1 MVDSDGTA
9 APGAA
14 PAAPAL
20 PAATAASAAPA
31 VDAALAALVANAP
44 EVLDA
49 LGTAITFWDS
59 TLHCVWAN
67 LAGAALQERTRET
80 LIGASAADVLGAERL
95 RVLFPYVEAA
105 MRGEVVNLETHR
117 LRHGRMRYSR
127 IKGLPRRLP
136 DGRIDG
142 FIVLTTDV
150 TEERAAREATE
161 ALAASEAKFRALAD
175 SLPVGMYHSDASARN
190 TYTNARWREIAGLDV
205 EQSLGDGWRDLVH
218 PDDREAVTAHWK
230 HIASEGG
237 EFEMAARLVRPDG
250 TVRHVIGRARP
261 LRGPT
266 GEITGYV
273 GTNEDVTERL
283 AAERE
288 LRESQALLDRV
299 SRLANVGGWEVLLPS
314 WELRWTEQTQRI
326 LERPEGYRPVLGDS
340 RALYRNGAYEVVLA
354 AARRTAEDGTPFDFV
369 VPMRTALGRDIHAR
383 VLGNADRQEGR
394 IVRIVGA
401 LLDVTHR
408 HEAEVAIER
417 SNRALRMLYEQTPA
431 MLYSID
437 PEGRLL
443 TVSDQWLGGM
453 GYEREEV
460 LGRPAVEFLT
470 PGSRDAVQAEYLPR
484 LWRDGRNDRLSL
496 QMVRRDG
503 TVLDVLLSAVIERDP
518 EGRPLRA
525 LAVIEDVTTLLDRAA
540 QLRREQ
546 VARRE
551 LERQAAEL
559 ARLAHERRE
568 MLDLLAHE
576 VRQPLNNASAAIESA
591 SAMLAD
597 KGEQG
602 ASARLVRAQGVLSE
616 VQRHVDNTLAL
627 STLLSSPAAALEE
640 EADIDTV
647 LSVALAELPRAERAR
662 VTITRATAAR
672 TALMDSALVR
682 LALRNL
688 LGNAIRHTAPGTP
701 VSVRISDSDAPLAL
715 FIDIVDEG
723 GGLPDELLP
732 RLFERGVR
740 IRHRDGRT
748 SHGLGLF
755 IAHRALQVQG
765 GELLLLHSGANGTAL
780 RLVLPQ
786 GQAA

>member
-1 MVDSDGTA
+1 MTDEA
-9 APGAA
+9 RGAA
-14 PAAPAL
+14 VAGPAMS
-20 PAATAASAAPA
+20 TEGA
-31 VDAALAALVANAP
+31 VPRADLSALAANAP

-49 LGTAITFWDS
+49 LGTAITLWDS

-67 LAGAALQERTRET
+67 LAGAALQERSREAM
-80 LIGASAADVLGAERL
+80 IGASAEEVLGAERL
-95 RVLFPYVEAA
+95 RLLAPHIEAA
-105 MRGEVVNLETHR
+105 MRGEVVEIETQRLRQGR
-117 LRHGRMRYSR
+117 LRHSK

-150 TEERAAREATE
+150 TEERAAREATA
-161 ALAASEAKFRALAD
+161 ALAANEAKFRALAD
-175 SLPVGMYHSDASARN
+175 SLPVGVYHSDAQARN
-190 TYTNARWREIAGLDV
+190 TYTNARWREIVGLDP
-205 EQSLGDGWRDLVH
+205 EQSLGDGWRNTIH
-218 PDDREAVTAHWK
+218 PEDRDAVLDHWRQVSR
-230 HIASEGG
+230 AGS
-237 EFEMAARLVRPDG
+237 EFEMTVRLLRPDG
-250 TVRHVIGRARP
+250 TVRHVIGRARS
-261 LRGPT
+261 LHGPD

-273 GTNEDVTERL
+273 GTNEDVTDRL

-288 LRESQALLDRV
+288 LRDSQALLDRV
-299 SRLANVGGWEVLLPS
+299 GRLANVGGWEVLLPQ
-314 WELRWTEQTQRI
+314 WELRWTDQTRRI
-326 LERPEGYRPVLGDS
+326 LERPDGYRPVIGES
-340 RALYRNGAYEVVLA
+340 RALYRHGAYEVVLA
-354 AARRTAEDGTPFDFV
+354 AARRTAEDGTPFDLV
-369 VPMRTALGRDIHAR
+369 VPMRTALGRDIHVR
-383 VLGNADRQEGR
+383 VIGGADRQDGR

-401 LLDVTHR
+401 LQDVTQR
-408 HEAEVAIER
+408 QEAELAIER

-431 MLYSID
+431 MLHSID

-443 TVSDQWLGGM
+443 TVSDQWLAGL
-453 GYEREEV
+453 GYAREDV
-460 LGRPAVEFLT
+460 LGRLSVDFLT
-470 PGSRDAVQAEYLPR
+470 PGSRQAVLVEYLPR
-484 LWRDGRNDRLSL
+484 LWEVDRSDRLSL

-503 TVLDVLLSAVIERDP
+503 TVLDVLLSAVVERDP

-525 LAVIEDVTTLLDRAA
+525 LAVIEDVTMLLDRAA

-559 ARLAHERRE
+559 ARLASERRE

-597 KGEQG
+597 KGETG

-616 VQRHVDNTLAL
+616 VQRHVDNTLAV
-627 STLLSSPAAALEE
+627 STLLSSAASPPEE

-647 LSVALAELPRAERAR
+647 LAVALAELPRAERAR
-662 VTITRATAAR
+662 VTVTRFTAAR
-672 TALMDSALVR
+672 SALMDSALVR

-688 LGNAIRHTAPGTP
+688 LGNAVRHTASGTS
-701 VSVRISDSDAPLAL
+701 VTVRISDSDAPLAL

-723 GGLPDELLP
+723 GGLPAELLP
-732 RLFERGVR
+732 RLFERGAR
-740 IRHRDGRT
+740 IRHPDGRT

-765 GELLLLHSGANGTAL
+765 GELLLLHSSASGTAL

-786 GQAA
+786 GQAG

>member
-1 MVDSDGTA
+1 MDEA
-9 APGAA
+9 QGAA
-14 PAAPAL
+14 VPVAGP
-20 PAATAASAAPA
+20 ASAAAPLA
-31 VDAALAALVANAP
+31 DSSALAALVSSAP
-44 EVLDA
+44 EILDA
-49 LGTAITFWDS
+49 LDTAITLWDS
-59 TLHCVWAN
+59 ALRCVWAN
-67 LAGAALQERTRET
+67 LAGAALQNRSREA
-80 LIGASAADVLGAERL
+80 LIGASAEEVLGADRL
-95 RVLFPYVEAA
+95 RLLAPHIEAT
-105 MRGEVVNLETHR
+105 MRGEVVEIETER
-117 LRHGRMRYSR
+117 LREGQMRYSK

-150 TEERAAREATE
+150 TEERAAQEATA

-175 SLPVGMYHSDASARN
+175 SLPVGMYHSDALARN
-190 TYTNARWREIAGLDV
+190 TYTNARWREISGLDV
-205 EQSLGDGWRDLVH
+205 EQSLGEGWRDIIH
-218 PDDREAVTAHWK
+218 PEDRDAVSARWK
-230 HIASEGG
+230 QVASSGG
-237 EFEMAARLVRPDG
+237 EFEMAVRLVRPDG
-250 TVRHVIGRARP
+250 TLRHVIGRAKP
-261 LRGPT
+261 LHGPA

-273 GTNEDVTERL
+273 GTNEDVTDRL
-283 AAERE
+283 ASERE
-288 LRESQALLDRV
+288 LRDSQSLLDRV
-299 SRLANVGGWEVLLPS
+299 GRLANVGGWEVLLPQ
-314 WELRWTEQTQRI
+314 WELRWTDQTRRI
-326 LERPEGYRPVLGDS
+326 LERPEGYRPVQGES
-340 RALYRNGAYEVVLA
+340 RVLYRHGAYEVVLA
-354 AARRTAEDGTPFDFV
+354 AARRTAEDGTPFDLV

-383 VLGNADRQEGR
+383 VLGDADRHEGR

-401 LLDVTHR
+401 LQDVTQR
-408 HEAEVAIER
+408 HEAELAIER

-443 TVSDQWLGGM
+443 TVSDSWLVGL
-453 GYEREEV
+453 GYERDEV
-460 LGRPAVEFLT
+460 LGRPAVDFLT
-470 PGSRDAVQAEYLPR
+470 PGSREAVLTEYLPR
-484 LWRDGRNDRLSL
+484 LWRIGRNDRLSL

-503 TVLDVLLSAVIERDP
+503 TVLDVLLSAVLERDP
-518 EGRPLRA
+518 DGRPLRA

-559 ARLAHERRE
+559 ARLARERRE

-616 VQRHVDNTLAL
+616 VQRHVDNTLAV
-627 STLLSSPAAALEE
+627 STLLSSPASQPEE

-647 LSVALAELPRAERAR
+647 LSVALAELPRTERGR
-662 VTITRATAAR
+662 VTVARFTAAR
-672 TALMDSALVR
+672 SALMDSALVR

-688 LGNAIRHTAPGTP
+688 LGNAIRHTAPGTA
-701 VSVRISDSDAPLAL
+701 VTVRISDSDAPLAL

-723 GGLPDELLP
+723 GGLPAELLP
-732 RLFERGVR
+732 RLFERGAR
-740 IRHRDGRT
+740 IRHPDGRT

-755 IAHRALQVQG
+755 IAHRALQAQG
-765 GELLLLHSGANGTAL
+765 GDLLLLHNSASGTAL

-786 GQAA
+786 GKAG